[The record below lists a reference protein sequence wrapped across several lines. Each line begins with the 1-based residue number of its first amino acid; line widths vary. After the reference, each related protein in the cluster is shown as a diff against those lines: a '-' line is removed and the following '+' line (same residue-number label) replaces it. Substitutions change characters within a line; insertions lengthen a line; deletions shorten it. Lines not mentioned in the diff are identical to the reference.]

1 MSEGRDEENTGNTSC
16 QNEEGGALGQNI
28 GSGENRGEIS
38 EGQSMST
45 DCVSPIG
52 KSSNILRTYPSV
64 PTRVKFGIKLQTLRG

>member
-1 MSEGRDEENTGNTSC
+1 MSEGRDEENAGNTSC

-52 KSSNILRTYPSV
+52 KSSYTPYIPVRPQKESNLALNF
-64 PTRVKFGIKLQTLRG
+64 KH

>member
-1 MSEGRDEENTGNTSC
+1 MSQGRDEESTGNTSC

-52 KSSNILRTYPSV
+52 KSSYTPYIPVRPQKSQ
-64 PTRVKFGIKLQTLRG
+64 IWH